1 MKRTHSSRWLVVFLV
16 LSLTTPIVS
25 SLVVRAKV
33 SLPQGGPTWVPVGP
47 APIPNGEVL
56 QPSPTPNPLGTEP
69 VSGRVTAI
77 ALHPSNQNIVY
88 AGTAHGGVYRTLDG
102 GTSWLQLLPND
113 AHLAIG
119 SIAID
124 PNVPTTVY
132 VGTGEGNAI
141 NGSFFGGGIYVIR
154 NSETIPTVTGPLNSN
169 GASDVFTG
177 RSISK
182 LVLVKE
188 NDGVSPSK
196 IIFVA
201 TSRGNGSVYGAP
213 PPSSLQPPLGLYRSA
228 NIDNATPTFQKLTVQ
243 SSNPGELPMV
253 DMVLEPG
260 NANNL
265 LCSVIGNQNEGGV
278 WRTTNALDGT
288 PNGVNPGGS
297 PTFTLRKPLGDNT
310 VTVRS
315 ELAINKVGTAVTV
328 LAATEEFDPTS
339 SCVLQGL
346 QGGKLWRSIDG
357 GVNWTELVNARGF
370 CGQTCAY
377 DISVAIDPTAASKM
391 YLGGSTRGTCS
402 GAVKK
407 SSDSGATFQLSDTG
421 LHISTHVI
429 AIAPSNANVIYV
441 GNDGGIFRTLDGGV
455 NWTSLNNTAFSATQ
469 LYSLALHPTDQNFT
483 LAGAQGN
490 GPALFKTDRTWT
502 RVAKEDASTV
512 LIDQSATDT
521 TNVTMYYAP
530 LNFKSRPAVGLQG
543 RIGFA
548 RTTTGS
554 PTPADWTY
562 LGCGAGMTA
571 NGIQSCDEDVFGSP
585 PMAQGPGGP
594 GNPNTFYFATNRLY
608 RSTNRGT
615 NLVLVSQ
622 APLDASGKGI
632 SAIGVSPQNDLVRIV
647 GVRNGQ
653 VYATTTGS
661 ATLANITSVNFPP
674 SDFSQFGDVHP
685 FVTRAVIDPNN
696 QNTAYVTFGGYV
708 SGAHIWKTTNLS
720 GAVGGANNWVAAAG
734 GLPQDPV
741 NAFVVDPANS
751 NTLYAGT
758 DSGVYRSTDGGASW
772 APFGDGLPR
781 IQVLDLA
788 IQNGGRILRAATAG
802 RGMWETSLGAVPPP
816 AAPSGLNAT
825 AASSSQIN
833 LTWTDNSSGETGF
846 KIERCTGSGCTN
858 FAMIAQTAANTN
870 GFNDNSVA
878 ATTTYTYRVFAFN
891 SGGNSDPSN
900 TAEATTPSGPPP
912 PPAAPSNL
920 IASAISTT
928 QINLSWTDNSS
939 NENGFR
945 IERCTGSTCTNFVQ
959 IAEVAANVTS
969 FPNTGLTKSTTYR
982 YRVRSFNASGNS
994 AYSNIAS
1001 ATTLKK

>member
-1 MKRTHSSRWLVVFLV
+1 MKRTLLSHSLVALLL
-16 LSLTTPIVS
+16 LSLAVAMTNSP
-25 SLVVRAKV
+25 RAVKA
-33 SLPQGGPTWVPVGP
+33 QGGPTWVPIGP

-56 QPSPTPNPLGTEP
+56 QPSPTPNPLRTEP

-77 ALHPSNQNIVY
+77 AIHPTDQNVVY
-88 AGTAHGGVYRTLDG
+88 AGTAQGGVYRTLDG
-102 GTSWLQLLPND
+102 GTTWTQLLANN
-113 AHLAIG
+113 AFLAIG
-119 SIAID
+119 AIAID
-124 PNVPTTVY
+124 PNVPSTIY
-132 VGTGEGNAI
+132 VGTGDGNI
-141 NGSFFGGGIYVIR
+141 GSGSFFGGGLYVVK
-154 NSETIPTVTGPLNSN
+154 SSDTIPIVTGPFNSN
-169 GASDVFTG
+169 GAGDVFTG

-182 LVLVKE
+182 LAPVKE

-201 TSRGNGSVYGAP
+201 IARGHGSVYGAP
-213 PPSSLQPPLGLYRSA
+213 PSLQPALGLYRSA
-228 NIDNATPTFQKLTVQ
+228 NINTATPTFQKLTVQ
-243 SSNPGELPMV
+243 SSNPNDLPLV

-265 LCSVIGNQNEGGV
+265 LCSVLGNQNEGGV

-288 PNGVNPGGS
+288 PNGVNPGGA

-315 ELAINKVGTAVTV
+315 ELAINKVGNAVTV
-328 LAATEEFDPTS
+328 LAATDEFDPSS

-346 QGGKLWRSIDG
+346 QGGKLWRSVDG
-357 GVNWTELVNARGF
+357 GVNWTEVLSARGF
-370 CGQTCAY
+370 CGQSCATT
-377 DISVAIDPTAASKM
+377 ISVALDPTVASKM

-402 GAVKK
+402 AAVKK

-421 LHISTHVI
+421 LHINTHVI

-441 GNDGGIFRTLDGGV
+441 GNDGGIFRSLDGGV
-455 NWTSLNNTAFSATQ
+455 NWTSLNTATFSATQ
-469 LYSLALHPTDQNFT
+469 FYSLALHPTDQNFT

-502 RVAKEDASTV
+502 RVAKQDASTV

-530 LNFKSRPAVGLQG
+530 LNFKDRPAVGLQG

-548 RTTTGS
+548 RATTGN

-562 LGCGAGMTA
+562 LGCGPGMIA
-571 NGIQSCDEDVFGSP
+571 NGIQSCGEDVFGSP
-585 PMAQGPGGP
+585 PMAVGP

-608 RSTNRGT
+608 RSTDRGT
-615 NLVLVSQ
+615 NLVPASQ
-622 APLDASGKGI
+622 SPLDPSGKGV
-632 SAIGVSPQNDLVRIV
+632 SAIGISPQNDLVRIV

-661 ATLANITSVNFPP
+661 STLANITSASFPP

-720 GAVGGANNWVAAAG
+720 GAVAGANNWVAAAN
-734 GLPQDPV
+734 GLPPDPV

-751 NTLYAGT
+751 NHLYAGT

-781 IQVLDLA
+781 IQVFDLA
-788 IQNGGRILRAATAG
+788 IHNGGRILRAATAG
-802 RGMWETSLGAVPPP
+802 RGMWEISLGNVPLP
-816 AAPSGLNAT
+816 AAPSGLNA
-825 AASSSQIN
+825 AAVSSSQIN
-833 LTWTDNSSGETGF
+833 LTWTDNSSDEAGF
-846 KIERCTGSGCTN
+846 KIERCTGSGCSN
-858 FAMIAQTAANTN
+858 FAVIAQTAANAN
-870 GFNDNSVA
+870 SFNDGSVA
-878 ATTTYTYRVFAFN
+878 PSTTYTYRVFAFN
-891 SGGNSDPSN
+891 SGGNSDPTN

-920 IASAISTT
+920 IASAISGT
-928 QINLSWTDNSS
+928 QINLSWTDNSG
-939 NENGFR
+939 NESGFR

-959 IAEVAANVTS
+959 IAEVTANITS
-969 FPNTGLTKSTTYR
+969 FPNTGLAKNTTYR
-982 YRVRSFNASGNS
+982 YRVRSFNGSGNS

-1001 ATTLKK
+1001 ATTPKK

>member
-1 MKRTHSSRWLVVFLV
+1 MKSTHFSHWLIAVLL
-16 LSLTTPIVS
+16 LSLTVPFTC
-25 SLVVRAKV
+25 SLRAVKAQ
-33 SLPQGGPTWVPVGP
+33 SGPTWAPIGP

-56 QPSPTPNPLGTEP
+56 QPSPTPNPLRTEP

-77 ALHPSNQNIVY
+77 AVHPTNQNTVY
-88 AGTAHGGVYRTLDG
+88 AGTAQGGVYRTLDG
-102 GTSWLQLLPND
+102 GTSWSQLLPND
-113 AHLAIG
+113 ARLAIG
-119 SIAID
+119 AIAID
-124 PNVPTTVY
+124 PNVPATVY
-132 VGTGEGNAI
+132 IGTGEGNAL
-141 NGSFFGGGIYVIR
+141 NGSFFGGGIYVIK
-154 NSETIPTVTGPLNSN
+154 NSETIPIVTGPFNSN

-182 LVLVKE
+182 LLPVKE
-188 NDGVSPSK
+188 NDGVSPSR

-201 TSRGNGSVYGAP
+201 ISRGNGSVYGAP
-213 PPSSLQPPLGLYRSA
+213 PPSTLQPPLGLYRSA
-228 NIDNATPTFQKLTVQ
+228 NIDTATPTFQKLTVQ
-243 SSNPGELPMV
+243 TSNQNELPMV

-315 ELAINKVGTAVTV
+315 ELAINKVGNAVTV
-328 LAATEEFDPTS
+328 LAATEEFEPSS
-339 SCVLQGL
+339 SCFLPGL

-357 GVNWTELVNARGF
+357 GVNWTEVLSARGF

-377 DISVAIDPTAASKM
+377 AISVAIDPTTASNL

-402 GAVKK
+402 AAVKK
-407 SSDSGATFQLSDTG
+407 SSDSGGTFQLSDTG
-421 LHISTHVI
+421 LHINTHVI
-429 AIAPSNANVIYV
+429 AIAPSNANVIYA
-441 GNDGGIFRTLDGGV
+441 GNDGGIFRSVDGGV
-455 NWTSLNNTAFSATQ
+455 NWASLNTASFSATQ
-469 LYSLALHPTDQNFT
+469 IYSLAVHPADQNFT

-490 GPALFKTDRTWT
+490 GPALFKTDRTWS

-530 LNFKSRPAVGLQG
+530 LNFKDRPAVGLQG

-548 RTTTGS
+548 RATTGN

-571 NGIQSCDEDVFGSP
+571 NGIQSCAEDVFGSP

-615 NLVLVSQ
+615 NLVVASQ
-622 APLDASGKGI
+622 APLDPSGKGI
-632 SAIGVSPQNDLVRIV
+632 SAIGISPQNDSVRIV

-661 ATLANITSVNFPP
+661 TTLANITSTNFPA
-674 SDFSQFGDVHP
+674 SDFSQFGDAHP
-685 FVTRAVIDPNN
+685 FITRAVIDPNN

-708 SGAHIWKTTNLS
+708 SGAHVWKTTNLS
-720 GAVGGANNWVAAAG
+720 GAVGGAINWVAAAG
-734 GLPQDPV
+734 GLPQEPV

-751 NTLYAGT
+751 NHLYAGT
-758 DSGVYRSTDGGASW
+758 ESGVYRSTDGGASW
-772 APFGDGLPR
+772 APFGGGLPR
-781 IQVLDLA
+781 VQIFDLA
-788 IQNGGRILRAATAG
+788 IQNGGHILRAATAG
-802 RGMWETSLGAVPPP
+802 RGVWEVSLGIIPPP

-825 AASSSQIN
+825 ATSSSQIN
-833 LTWTDNSSGETGF
+833 LTWTDNSLDEAGF

-858 FAMIAQTAANTN
+858 FALIGQTVANVN
-870 GFNDNSVA
+870 SFSDNSVA
-878 ATTTYTYRVFAFN
+878 GSTTYTYRVFAFN
-891 SGGNSDPSN
+891 SGGNSGPSN
-900 TAEATTPSGPPP
+900 TAQATTPAGPPP
-912 PPAAPSNL
+912 PPLAPSNL
-920 IASAISTT
+920 AASASSAT
-928 QINLSWTDNSS
+928 QINLSWTDNSG

-959 IAEVAANVTS
+959 IAEVGANVTS

-982 YRVRSFNASGNS
+982 YRVRAFNVPGNS

-1001 ATTLKK
+1001 ATTPKK